1 MSTTGTWTASS
12 PSKPAPPTRKGTAT
26 TATGHRFAWLFRCSS
41 ASTTCGRCSTGWSP
55 ICMCSLLVGDRPGHL
70 DPPRRGVHC
79 PRDRSAHDLDPLAYP
94 QCNFWRG
101 ACGKAPGPR
110 KNHLFAGPRR
120 PVARTT
126 PGGFM
131 TQTSTFDLPA
141 RHAAKAAPQRITR
154 DDAHFATIAEALSA
168 DIADVE
174 HNLETALS
182 QQTGDAAGRVER
194 DARVKHF
201 QNRLKGL
208 RSFQLDAV
216 LGRMTPADG
225 TDPVYVGRLAVHDQ
239 DGKPLLVDW

>member
-1 MSTTGTWTASS
+1 
-12 PSKPAPPTRKGTAT
+12 
-26 TATGHRFAWLFRCSS
+26 
-41 ASTTCGRCSTGWSP
+41 
-55 ICMCSLLVGDRPGHL
+55 
-70 DPPRRGVHC
+70 
-79 PRDRSAHDLDPLAYP
+79 
-94 QCNFWRG
+94 
-101 ACGKAPGPR
+101 
-110 KNHLFAGPRR
+110 
-120 PVARTT
+120 
-126 PGGFM
+126 M

-154 DDAHFATIAEALSA
+154 DDAHFATIA
-168 DIADVE
+168 DVE

-194 DARVKHF
+194 AARVKHF

-239 DGKPLLVDW
+239 DGKPLLVDWRSPV